1 MNQYT
6 FMKKSSLVLLF
17 MVLCTLAY
25 AQIPAPP
32 NCSPLLNDSV
42 KIVGSNSNSCGVGV
56 TLSANVFFKEF
67 STDTYSVS
75 QVPYAPY
82 PSVLANTAMS
92 QGSPL
97 ADDDDIWGDQLIL
110 PFQFCYFGVPY
121 TTLLIGSNGNI
132 TFNIPTNAPGGGNQY
147 SFTNG
152 AATNISPIM
161 PLNNPTLNNTI
172 SGPNSDIH
180 PQPNTG
186 CSITWQVFGTA
197 PCRVFVASWDSVPY
211 YNAATICSLARTS
224 QQIAIYESTNIIDCT
239 IKYKQLCSSNTSN
252 AASAI
257 QGIQNATGTKAFV
270 VPGRNGGQWTDSQS
284 TWRFAPAGISYSWK
298 NLSTGVV
305 IATTS
310 TIAVNPLATTQYE
323 LTVVAGCANP
333 ITLKDTFQVNVSN
346 PLIPDFTYQVSL
358 GCEDDTIQFTNASV
372 GANNYLWRF
381 GDGQGSI
388 LTNPKHIYVNQAVY
402 TITLIGIDGTCRDS
416 VKKIIDLRHPINA
429 SLVTIADSFCLSN
442 PVAGVNVLISNTST
456 GGGLVSTFNLSD
468 ASGTLQTV
476 TRNNLNPVNFNIKTA
491 GVYTISLNVVDTLGC
506 VDSFRKVIFIDNTPY
521 ADFTISDSIICVG
534 EPTQFR
540 DTVPEFSKLFTWN
553 FGDGLLETNKHNPFH
568 NYDADGI
575 KIVTL
580 TATFPVCPPYVVTKT
595 VLVND
600 YPSVQLGPDTSY
612 CPELTAAI
620 NLNPN
625 SFGTSYLWSNGKT
638 TPSIVVSEAGKY
650 WVEVSNNGCAAVDTI
665 EVQRDCYINIPNS
678 FTPNGD
684 GLNNYFMPAD
694 LWRGISQYQMDIFNR
709 WGEQVF
715 TTTNINSRGWDGK
728 FGGKD
733 QPVGTYIYQINVLF
747 KTGQR
752 KTYTGNVTLLR

>member
-1 MNQYT
+1 M
-6 FMKKSSLVLLF
+6 MKKLLIILSTCIGYVF
-17 MVLCTLAY
+17 NANAQCPPGAANTSIQIVDCT
-25 AQIPAPP
+25 P
-32 NCSPLLNDSV
+32 NPCANTH
-42 KIVGSNSNSCGVGV
+42 
-56 TLSANVFFKEF
+56 TLSGRLSNIGLGTE
-67 STDTYSVS
+67 TYTVTNPAYTAY
-75 QVPYAPY
+75 PYK
-82 PSVLANTAMS
+82 LANIVNTIDSFLNPPAII
-92 QGSPL
+92 PL
-97 ADDDDIWGDQLIL
+97 QQEDDTWSITQTL
-110 PFQFCYFGVPY
+110 PFDFGFFGIGY
-121 TTLLIGSNGNI
+121 SQCLIGSNGNI
-132 TFNIPTNAPGGGNQY
+132 NFDLVNNWTSSFNAYNFQGLTLPNP
-147 SFTNG
+147 
-152 AATNISPIM
+152 
-161 PLNNPTLNNTI
+161 NNTLNNSI
-172 SGPNSDIH
+172 NSPISDIH
-180 PQPNTG
+180 PFLGNG
-186 CSITWQVFGTA
+186 SSITWEVFGTS
-197 PCRVFVASWDSVPY
+197 PCRVFVASWDSIPY
-211 YNAATICSLARTS
+211 YPSATCFTMRTTS
-224 QQIAIYESTNIIDCT
+224 QIVLYEGTNVIDIN
-239 IKYKQLCSSNTSN
+239 IKYKQLCPANLTN
-252 AASAI
+252 GATAH
-257 QGIQNATGTKAFV
+257 QGIQNSTGTIAYA
-270 VPGRNGGQWTDSQS
+270 VPGHNGGQWTDSLS
-284 TWRFAPAGISYSWK
+284 TWRFTPSGLTYQWK
-298 NLSTGVV
+298 NLNTNAIIGSTPDISVTANTV
-305 IATTS
+305 TDYELEVTLACNTS
-310 TIAVNPLATTQYE
+310 IKFKDTITIVPNPLNLSFTE
-323 LTVVAGCANP
+323 NVA
-333 ITLKDTFQVNVSN
+333 
-346 PLIPDFTYQVSL
+346 L
-358 GCEDDTIQFTNASV
+358 GCEDDTIRFTNTST
-372 GANNYLWRF
+372 GGTNYFWRF

-388 LTNPKHIYVNQAVY
+388 LTNPQHIYVNQSTY
-402 TITLIGIDGTCRDS
+402 TVTLVGTVANCRDS
-416 VKKIIDLRHPINA
+416 VSKVFDLRHPINA

-476 TRNNLNPVNFNIKTA
+476 TRNNLNPVNFNIQTA

-506 VDSFRKVIFIDNTPY
+506 VDSFRKVIFIDNTPF